1 MKNLWRM
8 VWVGGLAVI
17 VAAAPVYGQH
27 GGQMGRG
34 SMGGPGLGMM
44 LPMVL
49 RAVNLTPEQE
59 TQVREILKAHR
70 PAFRA
75 FWEQL
80 RAVQEEIADKLF
92 APGTVQVEDLAP
104 QLQRIAQ
111 LRQQMLQE
119 SLKASLEMRALLT
132 PEQLAK
138 ASQLK
143 DGLRALRNEERRL
156 LEGVQ

>member
-17 VAAAPVYGQH
+17 VAAVPVYGQH
-27 GGQMGRG
+27 RGEMGRG
-34 SMGGPGLGMM
+34 PMGGPGLGMM

-49 RAVNLTPEQE
+49 RGANLTPEQE
-59 TQVREILKAHR
+59 SQVREILKAHR
-70 PAFRA
+70 PESRA
-75 FWEQL
+75 YWEQL
-80 RAVQEEIADKLF
+80 RATQEEIADKLF
-92 APGTVQVEDLAP
+92 APGTVQTEDLAP

-111 LRQQMLQE
+111 VRQQMLQE
-119 SLKASLEMRALLT
+119 SLKVSLEVRALLT

-138 ASQLK
+138 ALQLK
-143 DGLRALRNEERRL
+143 DGLRALRKEERKL